1 MAYSEY
7 LNFNIKQIQEYL
19 DVKTPQVCPLTLT
32 LELLNMD
39 LFHHD
44 DHVPRTLGS
53 VHRKIG
59 FPSLLLLLPG
69 KSQRLIIICDLD
81 GKIITA
87 HA

>member
-1 MAYSEY
+1 
-7 LNFNIKQIQEYL
+7 
-19 DVKTPQVCPLTLT
+19 
-32 LELLNMD
+32 MD

-59 FPSLLLLLPG
+59 FPSALLPPG